1 MDNKV
6 AILIIGIVLVVVII
20 GGNLI
25 AKNMKKNVGQ
35 TNETQ
40 TQIENEFSQTFEDG
54 TKLNTS
60 KKLKEVKKLDN
71 LEIADIQIT
80 NKDGKTVLL
89 ANVTNKGTT
98 KTEVT
103 LLDIVLYDKSGK
115 EIATIPGVI
124 SPLEPG
130 KSTQLNTT
138 TQEDY
143 TNIYDFKIVKK

>member
-1 MDNKV
+1 MDKKV

-40 TQIENEFSQTFEDG
+40 TEIENEFSQTFEDG

-60 KKLKEVKKLDN
+60 TKLKEVKKLDN

>member
-1 MDNKV
+1 MDKKV
-6 AILIIGIVLVVVII
+6 AILIIGVVLVVVII

-25 AKNMKKNVGQ
+25 AKGMRKNVGQ

-40 TQIENEFSQTFEDG
+40 TEIENEFSQTFEDG

-60 KKLKEVKKLDN
+60 TKLKEVKKIDN
-71 LEIADIQIT
+71 LEISDIQIT

-103 LLDIVLYDKSGK
+103 LLDIVLYDKAGK

-124 SPLEPG
+124 SPLDAG

-143 TNIYDFKIVKK
+143 TSIYDFKIVKK